1 MIHQQRRQQSNWV
14 VVVVLL
20 LSQWLVGCESYGMMD
35 PFVFPVQASGP
46 FTVHSHDESGA
57 YRVLQEGQM
66 DCYDALI
73 AADADFNR
81 EVNKT
86 EYITFLQLYGPTG
99 FLSDSVQ
106 SFDDLP
112 L

>member
-1 MIHQQRRQQSNWV
+1 MRCDSFSGV
-14 VVVVLL
+14 V
-20 LSQWLVGCESYGMMD
+20 D
-35 PFVFPVQASGP
+35 PFIVTVTAGTSPHP
-46 FTVHSHDESGA
+46 FTWRSQD
-57 YRVLQEGQM
+57 RFLQEGQM

-86 EYITFLQLYGPTG
+86 EYITFLQLYGPSG
-99 FLSDSVQ
+99 FLSDSIQ